1 MTVPRRSKAAGAR
14 PRAHES
20 APATLNVRQ
29 AQAADT
35 RRRVLACALAQ
46 FASQPYD
53 AVAVGA
59 IADAAGVA
67 HGLVFHYF
75 GSKHG
80 LYLEVMREIAREL
93 HAVHRVPAGGDAG
106 TRIRR
111 MLTRHLRYMGDHPGL
126 ALTLLRGGLGTDR
139 EAWTI
144 IEDTRRAATAWMCE
158 ELGLPADH
166 PAFRLALRA
175 MAGAIDEA
183 TVLWIEQQR
192 RWPVARLLA
201 ALMEMLGA
209 ALRGACA
216 LDPSLDID
224 AAVAALQQPLA
235 APVPGRAN
243 VAGKRAAAR
252 KGRPTRQA

>member
-1 MTVPRRSKAAGAR
+1 MTAPRRSKAAGAR
-14 PRAHES
+14 PRAQDS
-20 APATLNVRQ
+20 APVTLNVRQ

-35 RRRVLACALAQ
+35 RRRVLACALVQ
-46 FASQPYD
+46 FAAQPYD

-93 HAVHRVPAGGDAG
+93 QAVHRVPAGGDAG

-111 MLTRHLRYMGDHPGL
+111 MLTRHLRYMGEHPGL

-144 IEDTRRAATAWMCE
+144 IEDTRRAATAWMCA

-166 PAFRLALRA
+166 PAFRLVLRA

-183 TVLWIEQQR
+183 TVLWIEQER

-224 AAVAALQQPLA
+224 AAIAALQGP
-235 APVPGRAN
+235 APATATRRAKVGRKRAN
-243 VAGKRAAAR
+243 DRT
-252 KGRPTRQA
+252 GRTTRQA